1 MGMFKNIS
9 EDQSPSELCIIIE
22 AVAKTQEES
31 NTICSSARSTLLHY
45 GYEGRKSTAGNL
57 AFPFSPS
64 DFSAGEVYVFNIYHL
79 MEVDDPLECFTID
92 IKDYKKGDLL

>member
-1 MGMFKNIS
+1 MFKNIP
-9 EDQSPSELCIIIE
+9 EDTSSELCIIIE

-45 GYEGRKSTAGNL
+45 GYEGTKITAGNL

-64 DFSAGEVYVFNIYHL
+64 DFFSAGAFMYLIFI
-79 MEVDDPLECFTID
+79 I
-92 IKDYKKGDLL
+92 